1 MGAIDTVLGMTQSTR
16 VSKFESL
23 LLILYRHCKQSKQ
36 SSFIVVNG
44 TQDNELLSLIQ
55 PNI

>member
-16 VSKFESL
+16 VSKFESI